1 MPDAANRGEM
11 PFLDHLEELRWRIL
25 YSLAAIVVGTL
36 AGWWVVQHFDVIGL
50 LMRPIAPLIPG
61 GRLLFTSPTDPF
73 FIVLKLAFAVG
84 LLLASPVVI
93 YQIWA
98 FLTPALYEREKRL
111 IVPALTVGVVL
122 FLAGAAAAYQWVL
135 PRALRVLLSL
145 QRQDLAPIITADKY
159 FGVAAP
165 FILGFGIVTELP
177 LVITILAS
185 LGLVTPRFLARNRR
199 YALVISAVAAA
210 LLSPPDAA
218 SMLLMLFPLVGLY
231 EIGILCAWIVTRR
244 MVAVLLLLGAAGG
257 VRAQQPVLP
266 PAPPPSPPPTRAD
279 TSRGAAN
286 AGGPGV
292 PGQPVKGQAI
302 DTAAARRFGL
312 PSGPSRSFP
321 PSDSVMMVL
330 LRGVKEYRITQ
341 YVADTLL
348 VRGDSQVIFLRGQA
362 FVDRE
367 GTKVEADSIR
377 YQEASCRLD
386 AVGSPKLFDQ
396 GTVLVGEGMRYDTC
410 IRRGTVTEA
419 KTSFLQSGATWYM
432 IGDLAVDSGSTRLYG
447 AKSQI
452 TSDDNP
458 NPDYHFAT
466 GQVKWLNKN
475 VMVARPAVLYVRDVP
490 IMWLPFMFQDIRK
503 GRRSG
508 MLVPRFGL
516 NDLVRP
522 NRGYQRHLANLG
534 YYFVL
539 NDYVDLLTSADWF
552 AGRSVSIHGQMR
564 YRWLDRFVTGG
575 LSFTRLSQ
583 LDAAATSTRIGWQ
596 HNQAFDSR
604 THFAASVDYATSAQ
618 VVQRNTVDPFLS
630 TAQLTSSLNF
640 DKRFNWGAFNLGG
653 SRSQNLSNALVQ
665 QNFPRVSLTPSP
677 IDITPDITWSPG
689 FSYNNAQTFHSGPAP
704 LLSANNGAVD
714 TLPGFFD
721 SRQTDLS
728 LGTPLRVGRW
738 NWSNAVSITDRAS
751 NQRAEYLVR
760 DPMDTTLVHH
770 VLYGRTFS
778 TTVDWQTGI
787 NLPQLFSGT
796 WKLQPGIG
804 ILNTTTAGPFAIRN
818 QFTGGRFIHQGKR
831 LAFTL
836 GVAPTFFGFF
846 PGVGPVTRI
855 RHSVQ
860 LLASYQ
866 YAPAAKVDEAFAHAI
881 DPTGTALNSRSDPQQ
896 TISLGIS
903 QNFEGKLPRP
913 PAREDAF
920 AQHQYDVA
928 LLQPGAGE
936 DPGPHRV
943 ANPVDDEHLRL

>member
-1 MPDAANRGEM
+1 
-11 PFLDHLEELRWRIL
+11 
-25 YSLAAIVVGTL
+25 
-36 AGWWVVQHFDVIGL
+36 
-50 LMRPIAPLIPG
+50 
-61 GRLLFTSPTDPF
+61 
-73 FIVLKLAFAVG
+73 
-84 LLLASPVVI
+84 
-93 YQIWA
+93 
-98 FLTPALYEREKRL
+98 
-111 IVPALTVGVVL
+111 
-122 FLAGAAAAYQWVL
+122 
-135 PRALRVLLSL
+135 
-145 QRQDLAPIITADKY
+145 
-159 FGVAAP
+159 
-165 FILGFGIVTELP
+165 
-177 LVITILAS
+177 
-185 LGLVTPRFLARNRR
+185 
-199 YALVISAVAAA
+199 
-210 LLSPPDAA
+210 
-218 SMLLMLFPLVGLY
+218 
-231 EIGILCAWIVTRR
+231 
-244 MVAVLLLLGAAGG
+244 
-257 VRAQQPVLP
+257 
-266 PAPPPSPPPTRAD
+266 
-279 TSRGAAN
+279 
-286 AGGPGV
+286 
-292 PGQPVKGQAI
+292 
-302 DTAAARRFGL
+302 
-312 PSGPSRSFP
+312 
-321 PSDSVMMVL
+321 MMVL

-419 KTSFLQSGATWYM
+419 KTSFVQSGATWYM

-552 AGRSVSIHGQMR
+552 AGRNVSIHGQMH

-760 DPMDTTLVHH
+760 DPMDTTVVHH

-903 QNFEGKLPRP
+903 QNFEGKLRPPPGDTTHDRQPAKTRLLSINTTSLSYNLEQAKIPGRTGWQTQSMTNTFASDLLPGFSLSTTHDLWRGPVGLKTSPFDPFLSNVSASFSVSPGTLRSLAGLVGLGGGGAPAGGAQPGGPGTPPPGQGGEVVGGGGGGGGGAGGGAGPPLPIPGVAPQYGGGIRGAYSPIPGGGAGGGFHMSVQFTSNRTRPDTTGALPGTLFGQGNGGRQQLGLNTGFSPTPHWTLSWTTSYDLDTRRFGQHYVRLERDLHRWHASFAFAKSGNGNFAFNFYISLLDQPDIKFDYDQQTYPRP
-913 PAREDAF
+913 
-920 AQHQYDVA
+920 
-928 LLQPGAGE
+928 
-936 DPGPHRV
+936 
-943 ANPVDDEHLRL
+943 